1 MYQPHN
7 AQSYQTGR
15 HAAGLRDMAGGKPR
29 QPHHFSIGVLLSAL
43 LLGAAAQGVQASND
57 GDNEAQIFTG
67 STFSGPSV
75 ARMLPRSANALTRLG
90 DAKLES
96 IRGRYVDAQTL
107 RHSVG
112 DGGNFVILWDE
123 RPTGSGN
130 DTKSS
135 LSKGLGNHQ
144 STSVTTQREQ

>member
-1 MYQPHN
+1 MYQSHN
-7 AQSYQTGR
+7 AQSYQAGR
-15 HAAGLRDMAGGKPR
+15 HATGLWDMAGGKPR
-29 QPHHFSIGVLLSAL
+29 QPHYVSIGVLLSAL
-43 LLGAAAQGVQASND
+43 LLGAVAQGVQASST
-57 GDNEAQIFTG
+57 GDNDAQVFTG

-96 IRGRYVDAQTL
+96 IRGRYVDARAL

-112 DGGNFVILWDE
+112 DEGSFVILWDE

-135 LSKGLGNHQ
+135 LSSGLGNHQ
-144 STSVTTQREQ
+144 STSVTTRREQ